1 LKSLTDI
8 FSGENFYTEYMNYQ
22 LDW

>member
-8 FSGENFYTEYMNYQ
+8 FSGENFSTQYMNYQ
-22 LDW
+22 LAW

>member
-8 FSGENFYTEYMNYQ
+8 FSGENFSTKYMNYQ
-22 LDW
+22 LAW

>member
-8 FSGENFYTEYMNYQ
+8 FSGENFSTTYMNYQ
-22 LDW
+22 LAW